1 MGLKDEIE
9 AYEKAE
15 VSIDT
20 GEIELWDHIIFPNVI
35 RKRQIELIFDL
46 IEQTKT
52 NKILDL
58 GCGGGWLSKILSSR
72 GYNVTGIDAS
82 ATLINTARKS
92 CAEAKF
98 IVGDCMRLPF
108 PDQSF
113 DCIIGSAILHHLD
126 SYKALTECRRV
137 ISPGGILLLME
148 PNKINPTAALG
159 RKILNQKTKDE
170 NPFYPGSLKKALFK
184 AGWHTT
190 QFRYLFPYSF
200 TLSYLLKIT

>member
-82 ATLINTARKS
+82 APLINAARKS

-113 DCIIGSAILHHLD
+113 D
-126 SYKALTECRRV
+126 AL
-137 ISPGGILLLME
+137 
-148 PNKINPTAALG
+148 
-159 RKILNQKTKDE
+159 
-170 NPFYPGSLKKALFK
+170 
-184 AGWHTT
+184 
-190 QFRYLFPYSF
+190 
-200 TLSYLLKIT
+200 